1 MKMPTQRYSFIQLP
15 ARQLL
20 AIVATLCLLAASSS
34 HAQSAQEF
42 ADHVVHYNA
51 MNASMLTPAV
61 AQQYNIQ
68 RSSSRGLIN
77 ITVLEKV
84 MDMPNRPVHA
94 VVNVTARNLTGQLR
108 TLDMQEVEEQGAIY
122 YLGQLRVRDEETF
135 DFHVEVTPDGSTTP
149 LVLEFRQKFY
159 TGD

>member
-1 MKMPTQRYSFIQLP
+1 MKMPTQLRSSLQSP

-20 AIVATLCLLAASSS
+20 AIVATLCLLVASGS

-149 LVLEFRQKFY
+149 LVLEFRQQFY

>member
-1 MKMPTQRYSFIQLP
+1 MKMPTQHHSFIQSP

-20 AIVATLCLLAASSS
+20 AIVATLCLLAASGS

-68 RSSSRGLIN
+68 RSTSRGLIN

-135 DFHVEVTPDGSTTP
+135 DFHVEVTPDGSSTP
-149 LVLEFRQKFY
+149 LVVEFRQQFY
-159 TGD
+159 TGN